1 MDISSKMQPEQ
12 TNSERPAKVDTPS
25 PSREEVHR
33 MFDRI
38 AHRYDLLNRILSGGN
53 DILWRRKV
61 RRGLPEGD
69 NLDVLDLATGTADIL
84 LALHQSGR
92 VGHGVGLDMSDRM
105 IKLGQA
111 KIRQNNLQKQI
122 SMVRSDA
129 TAIPFASASFDAVTI
144 SFGIRNV
151 TNVDVCLQEIFRVL
165 RPGGVALILEFSLPK
180 SSIMRS
186 LHMFYLR
193 HFVPRIGALLSGD
206 SYAYSYL
213 DKTIETFPYG
223 AAFGQLMQQ
232 AGFDEVAYSPLTFG
246 VATLYRGI
254 RKGH

>member
-1 MDISSKMQPEQ
+1 
-12 TNSERPAKVDTPS
+12 
-25 PSREEVHR
+25 

-53 DILWRRKV
+53 DILWRRRV
-61 RRGLPEGD
+61 RRGLPEGH
-69 NLDVLDLATGTADIL
+69 NLEILDLATGTADIL
-84 LALHQSGR
+84 LSLHQSGR

-105 IKLGQA
+105 LKLGRS
-111 KIRQNNLQKQI
+111 KIKVRNLEHQI
-122 SMVRSDA
+122 SLVRSDA

-151 TNVDVCLQEIFRVL
+151 TSVDACLQEMYRIL

-180 SSIMRS
+180 NPIMRA

-223 AAFGQLMQQ
+223 AAFGQLMEKV
-232 AGFDEVAYSPLTFG
+232 GFDEVSFAPLTFG
-246 VATLYRGI
+246 VATLYRGV

>member
-1 MDISSKMQPEQ
+1 M
-12 TNSERPAKVDTPS
+12 PASAPS

-61 RRGLPEGD
+61 RQSLPDGD
-69 NLDVLDLATGTADIL
+69 NLDILDLATGTADIL
-84 LALHQSGR
+84 VSLHRSGR
-92 VGHGVGLDMSDRM
+92 VGHGVGLDMSDQM
-105 IKLGQA
+105 LKLGKR
-111 KIRQNNLQKQI
+111 KICRGNLEQKI
-122 SMVRSDA
+122 SLVRSDA
-129 TAIPFASASFDAVTI
+129 TSIPFASSSFDAVTI

-151 TNVDVCLQEIFRVL
+151 TDVDVCLKEMHRVL

-180 SSIMRS
+180 SSIMRG

-193 HFVPRIGALLSGD
+193 HFVPRIGTLLSGD
-206 SYAYSYL
+206 NYAYSYL

-223 AAFGQLMQQ
+223 AAFGQLMES
-232 AGFDEVAYSPLTFG
+232 AGFDKVSFLPLTFG

-254 RKGH
+254 RKEH